1 MSRLRRQRAKA
12 MIFDRN
18 KPRLD
23 ADPGDHSPLGV
34 AISAGDRA
42 TLSMVAEAIAARRL
56 RLAFQP
62 VVLAAEPARIA
73 FYEGLIRVLEP
84 SGRVIPAK
92 DFMQAV
98 ETREEGRQIDCA
110 ALELTLTTLARRPEL
125 RLSVNMSAR
134 SIGYPPWIKVLR
146 RGLSL
151 SPTIGERLI
160 LEISESSAMLL
171 PEIVAAFMLDLQMS
185 GVAFALDDF
194 GSGAL
199 AIRYFKDFSFDILK
213 LDGQFIRGIDRD
225 GDNRALTAA
234 LLAIGKSFDIFTVAN
249 SVETP
254 AEAEVLQKMGVDC
267 LQGYL
272 FGAPSLKPAFEME
285 ELRVTA

>member
-1 MSRLRRQRAKA
+1 M
-12 MIFDRN
+12 MIFDRS

-62 VVLAAEPARIA
+62 VVLAKDPDRIA
-73 FYEGLIRVLEP
+73 FHEGLIRVLEP

-92 DFMQAV
+92 DFLQAV
-98 ETREEGRQIDCA
+98 ETREEARQIDCA

-134 SIGYPPWIKVLR
+134 SIGYPPWITVLR

-171 PEIVAAFMLDLQMS
+171 PEIVANFMADVQMS

-199 AIRYFKDFSFDILK
+199 AIRYFKDFSFDIVK
-213 LDGQFIRGIDRD
+213 MDGQFIRGIDRD
-225 GDNRALTAA
+225 GDNQALTAA
-234 LLAIGKSFDIFTVAN
+234 LLAIGKSFDMFTVAN

-254 AEAEVLQKMGVDC
+254 AEAALLQKMGVDC

-272 FGAPSLKPAFEME
+272 FGAPSLKPAFESE
-285 ELRVTA
+285 EGRKTA

>member
-171 PEIVAAFMLDLQMS
+171 PEIVAAFMVDLQMS

>member
-1 MSRLRRQRAKA
+1 

-160 LEISESSAMLL
+160 LEIGESSAMLL

>member
-1 MSRLRRQRAKA
+1 M
-12 MIFDRN
+12 MIFDRS

-62 VVLAAEPARIA
+62 VVLAKDPDRIA
-73 FYEGLIRVLEP
+73 FHEGLIRVLEP

-98 ETREEGRQIDCA
+98 ETREEARQIDCA

-134 SIGYPPWIKVLR
+134 SIGYPPWISVLR

-171 PEIVAAFMLDLQMS
+171 PEIVANFMADVQMS

-213 LDGQFIRGIDRD
+213 LDGQFIRGIERDRD
-225 GDNRALTAA
+225 NQALTAA
-234 LLAIGKSFDIFTVAN
+234 LLAIGKSFDMFTVAN

-254 AEAEVLQKMGVDC
+254 AEAALLQKMGVDC

-272 FGAPSLKPAFEME
+272 FGAPTLKPAFENE
-285 ELRVTA
+285 EARKTA

>member
-1 MSRLRRQRAKA
+1 
-12 MIFDRN
+12 MIFDRK

-23 ADPGDHSPLGV
+23 GDAGDHSPLGV
-34 AISAGDRA
+34 AISQGDRA
-42 TLSMVAEAIAARRL
+42 TLSMVQEAIEARRL

-62 VVLAAEPARIA
+62 VVLSADPSRIA

-92 DFMQAV
+92 DFMQTV
-98 ETREEGRQIDCA
+98 EARELGRQIDCA
-110 ALELTLTTLARRPEL
+110 ALEVGLATLARRPEL
-125 RLSVNMSAR
+125 RLSINMSAR
-134 SIGYPPWIKVLR
+134 SIGYPPWIKVLH
-146 RGLSL
+146 RGLSV

-171 PEIVAAFMLDLQMS
+171 PEIVATFMDKVQAA

-194 GSGAL
+194 GSGSL

-213 LDGQFIRGIDRD
+213 MDGQFVRGLDRD
-225 GDNRALTAA
+225 GDNRALSMA
-234 LLAIGKSFDIFTVAN
+234 LLAIGKSFGMFTVAN

-254 AEAEVLQKMGVDC
+254 AEAAVLQQMGVDC
-267 LQGYL
+267 MQGYL
-272 FGAPSLKPAFEME
+272 FGAPSLKPAFDME
-285 ELRVTA
+285 AVRATG

>member
-1 MSRLRRQRAKA
+1 
-12 MIFDRN
+12 MIFDR
-18 KPRLD
+18 KRPRLD
-23 ADPGDHSPLGV
+23 ADPGDHSPLGA
-34 AISAGDRA
+34 AISAGDLA
-42 TLSMVAEAIAARRL
+42 TLGMVREAIAAKRL

-62 VVLAAEPARIA
+62 VVLATDPARIA
-73 FYEGLIRVLEP
+73 FYEGLIRVMEP

-92 DFMQAV
+92 DFMQSV
-98 ETREEGRQIDCA
+98 ESREEGRQIDCA
-110 ALELTLTTLARRPEL
+110 ALELALATLARRPEL

-134 SIGYPPWIKVLR
+134 SIAYPDWIKALR

-171 PEIVAAFMLDLQMS
+171 PEIVATFMIDVQMA

-194 GSGAL
+194 GSGGL
-199 AIRYFKDFSFDILK
+199 AIRYFKDFSFDIVK
-213 LDGQFIRGIDRD
+213 IDGQFIRGIDRD
-225 GDNRALTAA
+225 GDNKALATA
-234 LLAIGKSFDIFTVAN
+234 LQLIGKSFGMFTVAN

-254 AEAEVLQKMGVDC
+254 AEAALLQQMGIDC

-272 FGAPSLKPAFEME
+272 FGAPSLKPAFDME
-285 ELRVTA
+285 DARKTA

>member
-1 MSRLRRQRAKA
+1 

-171 PEIVAAFMLDLQMS
+171 PEIVAAFMIDLQMS

>member
-1 MSRLRRQRAKA
+1 
-12 MIFDRN
+12 MIFDRK

-42 TLSMVAEAIAARRL
+42 TLSMVKEAIAARRL

-62 VVLAAEPARIA
+62 VVLARDPARIA

-151 SPTIGERLI
+151 APTIGERLI
-160 LEISESSAMLL
+160 LEIGEGSAMLL
-171 PEIVAAFMLDLQMS
+171 PEIVAAFMEEVQMS

-213 LDGQFIRGIDRD
+213 MDGQFIRGIDRD
-225 GDNRALTAA
+225 GDNRALSAA

-254 AEAEVLQKMGVDC
+254 AEAAVLQKMGVDC

-272 FGAPSLKPAFEME
+272 FGAPSLKPAFEMDE
-285 ELRVTA
+285 PRKTA

>member
-1 MSRLRRQRAKA
+1 MWPARRQRARA
-12 MIFDRN
+12 MIFDRS

-42 TLSMVAEAIAARRL
+42 TLSMVQEAIAARRL

-84 SGRVIPAK
+84 TGRVIPAK

-110 ALELTLTTLARRPEL
+110 ALELALTTLARRPEL

-151 SPTIGERLI
+151 SPKIGERLI
-160 LEISESSAMLL
+160 LEINESSAMLL
-171 PEIVAAFMLDLQMS
+171 PEIVAAFMADLQMS

-199 AIRYFKDFSFDILK
+199 AIRYFKDFSFDIVK
-213 LDGQFIRGIDRD
+213 MDGQFIRGIDRD
-225 GDNRALTAA
+225 ADNRALSAA
-234 LLAIGKSFDIFTVAN
+234 LLAIGKSFDMFTVAN

-254 AEAEVLQKMGVDC
+254 AEAAVLQKMGVDC

-285 ELRVTA
+285 EGRKTA

>member
-1 MSRLRRQRAKA
+1 